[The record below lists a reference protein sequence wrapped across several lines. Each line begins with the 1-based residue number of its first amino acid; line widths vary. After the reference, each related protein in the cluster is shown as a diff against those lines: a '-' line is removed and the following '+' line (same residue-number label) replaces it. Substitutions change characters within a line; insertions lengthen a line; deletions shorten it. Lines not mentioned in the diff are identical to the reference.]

1 MSTPAQTDGLV
12 VVHVRDQV
20 NSTLAGHDGREY
32 TSPPH
37 QRTDALT
44 LVALLL
50 GRPAQPNAQGE
61 EQAVGAARSPGGSAR
76 SPSTQ
81 SPANRNPLPK
91 RPGDDDPP
99 SDRWPTPAP
108 ATAACS
114 DRGIDAPVPR
124 AGAEGARGDHRQRRP
139 RATRRPRSRVA
150 LPATLGMLALATT
163 PLLPSDAADR
173 PPPREAAWSIAQPN
187 LIGGER

>member
-61 EQAVGAARSPGGSAR
+61 EQVSWSCPLAGGQR
-76 SPSTQ
+76 TIT
-81 SPANRNPLPK
+81 L
-91 RPGDDDPP
+91 D
-99 SDRWPTPAP
+99 
-108 ATAACS
+108 
-114 DRGIDAPVPR
+114 PVPCQPQP
-124 AGAEGARGDHRQRRP
+124 AAQTARR
-139 RATRRPRSRVA
+139 
-150 LPATLGMLALATT
+150 
-163 PLLPSDAADR
+163 
-173 PPPREAAWSIAQPN
+173 
-187 LIGGER
+187 